1 MPLGCRDLFG
11 EGLKQPRY
19 WKKENNCSDECQNQ
33 PSERYPPIWQPEL
46 PTPHFT
52 PPPLST
58 RCHCWDPKWQANGKK
73 MAYANFQPAR
83 KFPTGSGSP
92 MAGFE

>member
-52 PPPLST
+52 PPTFHPLSLLG
-58 RCHCWDPKWQANGKK
+58 PK
-73 MAYANFQPAR
+73 MAGKRQEDGVR
-83 KFPTGSGSP
+83 KFPTGSQISNRLGKP
-92 MAGFE
+92 NGWI